1 MSMSFSASFRQ
12 FRILSRHFFLRL
24 FYNDLLKFEDQQRE
38 TQITLLALFTVFSGL
53 VAHVAFEPFLLYQ
66 IYGMTPA
73 DLWRYEA
80 LLLTFSMASTGVIA
94 VASWDKLFLD
104 DLDRAHLRPLPVQAR
119 TFFLAKA
126 MSLLAFIFAV
136 TTIGNCAAVFI
147 ASAEP
152 ADMLGGLFIGGLAHY
167 AAIMLGSVFIFLF
180 VALLQ
185 GLLLAF
191 LPPGLGKRIAVFA
204 QMLLLFVFLSPFVWF
219 PMLFRSLPA
228 FKAAGATFFRLYPPL
243 WFTGIYN
250 RIIGVRDPVLD
261 PAGRIGLAAAVLA
274 FLSYLLISPFC
285 LKKFLRD
292 PDAKPATWRGIHLFP
307 AGKKLFGRLFLR
319 HPLETAVFSF
329 FMQTLRRSREHK
341 LKLTL
346 FMALPISFLLSQFAY
361 LYLKKGV
368 PRGAIDSLLVSLP
381 LALHFFL
388 IIGLRLVAAYPHTL
402 PANFIF
408 RVSESGPLRH
418 YMNGFR
424 KGMMFSAV
432 LPPLLIFLPLGLAFW
447 GIGAAVAYMLYSLF
461 LALLLLEACLFNH
474 RKIPFASEHVP
485 GKFKLRYY
493 WPVFLIGYIQYHL
506 TFSKLGREL
515 LKHPRG
521 YAVFFP
527 LAAAAYA
534 TLRFLQ
540 NRRLRGARLV
550 FEEEPE
556 PAMLTL
562 GLD

>member
-1 MSMSFSASFRQ
+1 
-12 FRILSRHFFLRL
+12 
-24 FYNDLLKFEDQQRE
+24 
-38 TQITLLALFTVFSGL
+38 
-53 VAHVAFEPFLLYQ
+53 
-66 IYGMTPA
+66 
-73 DLWRYEA
+73 
-80 LLLTFSMASTGVIA
+80 
-94 VASWDKLFLD
+94 
-104 DLDRAHLRPLPVQAR
+104 
-119 TFFLAKA
+119 
-126 MSLLAFIFAV
+126 
-136 TTIGNCAAVFI
+136 
-147 ASAEP
+147 
-152 ADMLGGLFIGGLAHY
+152 MLGGLFIGGLAHY
-167 AAIMLGSVFIFLF
+167 AAIMLGSAFIFLF

-228 FKAAGATFFRLYPPL
+228 FKAAGSNFFRFYPPL

-261 PAGRIGLAAAVLA
+261 PAGRIGLAASVLGLL
-274 FLSYLLISPFC
+274 FYLLVSSFG
-285 LKKFLRD
+285 LKKFLSD
-292 PDAKPATWRGIHLFP
+292 PGAKPVAKRGFSRFL
-307 AGKKLFGRLFLR
+307 AGKRIFARLFLR
-319 HPLETAVFSF
+319 HPLQAAIFSF

-368 PRGAIDSLLVSLP
+368 ARGAIDSLLVSLP

-388 IIGLRLVAAYPHTL
+388 IIGLRLVAGYPHSL
-402 PANFIF
+402 PANFVF
-408 RVSESGPLRH
+408 RASESGPLRH
-418 YMNGFR
+418 YLNGLR
-424 KGMMFSAV
+424 KGMVVAAV
-432 LPPLLIFLPLGLAFW
+432 LPPMLIFLPMGLAFW
-447 GIGAAVAYMLYSLF
+447 GPGPAVVYMLYSLA
-461 LALLLLEACLFNH
+461 LALLLLEACLFNY

-506 TFSKLGREL
+506 TFSGLGREL
-515 LKHPRG
+515 LKTSPRLSG
-521 YAVFFP
+521 LFP
-527 LAAAAYA
+527 
-534 TLRFLQ
+534 RSPRQRMRRSVFLQ
-540 NRRLRGARLV
+540 DRRLRGARLV

-562 GLD
+562 GLDTDMAANKATRPK

>member
-1 MSMSFSASFRQ
+1 MILMNFVDPFKQ
-12 FRILSRHFFLRL
+12 FRILFRHFFSRL

-73 DLWRYEA
+73 DIWRYEA

-104 DLDRAHLRPLPVQAR
+104 DLDRAHLRPLPVRAQ
-119 TFFLAKA
+119 TFFFAKA
-126 MSLLAFIFAV
+126 FSLLAFIFAV
-136 TTIGNCAAVFI
+136 TTIGNSAAVFI
-147 ASAEP
+147 ATAEP

-167 AAIMLGSVFIFLF
+167 AAIMLGSLFVFLT

-228 FKAAGATFFRLYPPL
+228 LKAAGSALFHFYPPL

-250 RIIGVRDPVLD
+250 RIIGVHDPIFD

-274 FLSYLLISPFC
+274 LLSYLIISPFC

-292 PDAKPATWRGIHLFP
+292 PGAKPAARRGISRFP
-307 AGKKLFGRLFLR
+307 AGIRFFRRLFLR
-319 HPLETAVFSF
+319 HPLQAAVFSF

-341 LKLTL
+341 LKITL
-346 FMALPISFLLSQFAY
+346 FMALPASFLLSQFAY

-368 PRGAIDSLLVSLP
+368 ARGAIDSLLVSLP

-388 IIGLRLVAAYPHTL
+388 IIGLRLAAAYPQSL
-402 PANFIF
+402 PANFVF
-408 RVSESGPLRH
+408 RVSESGPLRQ
-418 YMNGFR
+418 YLNGFR
-424 KGMMFSAV
+424 KGMVFGAV
-432 LPPLLIFLPLGLAFW
+432 LPPLLVFLPLGPGPAFL
-447 GIGAAVAYMLYSLF
+447 YMLYSLV
-461 LALLLLEACLFNH
+461 LALLLLEACLFNY

-506 TFSKLGREL
+506 TFSSLGREL

-521 YAVFFP
+521 YMVFFP
-527 LAAAAYA
+527 MAALAYA
-534 TLRFLQ
+534 SFRFFQ
-540 NRRLRGARLV
+540 NRKTQGAQLV

-556 PAMLTL
+556 PVMLSL